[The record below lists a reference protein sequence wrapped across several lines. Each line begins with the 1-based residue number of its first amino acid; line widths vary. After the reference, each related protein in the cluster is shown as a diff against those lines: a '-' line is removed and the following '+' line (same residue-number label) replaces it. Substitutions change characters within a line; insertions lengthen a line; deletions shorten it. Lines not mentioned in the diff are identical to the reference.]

1 MSSILHLLS
10 CSAGWISDAKRLT
23 QRLRDISM
31 CGQSLLS
38 QADLRRLASVQR
50 RMEALLQPLQLC
62 VLHAPAT
69 PAAQRT
75 VASLLELVRKVG
87 GIIEHAD
94 WQPAA
99 DRGHILRELDPYVQE
114 LDFACLAIAL
124 VLTAHRSSGCAREIP
139 SEKVSPSRLLD
150 AAVRLETKAAC
161 VTLRGMWYRCEAAAA
176 WDLVGQGRL
185 LVQLQPRSSA
195 LSAPFLNKSRAAKG
209 VESPAPSP
217 TLVVECGAETATF
230 PLKLLTRQPVR
241 MVVPELPSSALACG
255 DEGFADWD
263 ALLWSDSRLLLED
276 EPEDGGAM
284 VVEERQWQY
293 AFASPDVDAVWYTLR
308 LAVYQDV
315 SRGDRDLR
323 NAQVP
328 SDEVLRALLQPRSS

>member
-1 MSSILHLLS
+1 
-10 CSAGWISDAKRLT
+10 
-23 QRLRDISM
+23 
-31 CGQSLLS
+31 
-38 QADLRRLASVQR
+38 
-50 RMEALLQPLQLC
+50 
-62 VLHAPAT
+62 
-69 PAAQRT
+69 
-75 VASLLELVRKVG
+75 
-87 GIIEHAD
+87 
-94 WQPAA
+94 
-99 DRGHILRELDPYVQE
+99 
-114 LDFACLAIAL
+114 
-124 VLTAHRSSGCAREIP
+124 
-139 SEKVSPSRLLD
+139 
-150 AAVRLETKAAC
+150 
-161 VTLRGMWYRCEAAAA
+161 
-176 WDLVGQGRL
+176 
-185 LVQLQPRSSA
+185 
-195 LSAPFLNKSRAAKG
+195 
-209 VESPAPSP
+209 
-217 TLVVECGAETATF
+217 
-230 PLKLLTRQPVR
+230 